1 MSITFPTT
9 AAEFIAAQET
19 GAGRLLTNS
28 ERSLLESSVDIINEC
43 FHSGK
48 AGEKMPWPESA
59 KKAVEGLREMGALE
73 KFKKNPFA
81 VRYLSFM
88 LAWTKDAYQQGQEA
102 AQHG

>member
-9 AAEFIAAQET
+9 AEAFIDEQEAR
-19 GAGRLLTNS
+19 AGRSLNEP
-28 ERSLLESSVDIINEC
+28 ERELMETSVDIMNEC

-48 AGEKMPWPESA
+48 TGGKMPWPESPEEA
-59 KKAVEGLREMGALE
+59 AEGLREMGSLE
-73 KFKKNPFA
+73 KFEKNPFA

>member
-9 AAEFIAAQET
+9 AEAFIAEQEA
-19 GAGRLLTNS
+19 GAGRPANEP
-28 ERSLLESSVDIINEC
+28 ERKILEMSVEILNEC
-43 FHSGK
+43 FDSGK
-48 AGEKMPWPESA
+48 AGEKMPWPESPEE
-59 KKAVEGLREMGALE
+59 AVEGLREMGALE
-73 KFKKNPFA
+73 KVEKNPFA

>member
-9 AAEFIAAQET
+9 AAAFIAAQET
-19 GAGRLLTNS
+19 GAGRPLTNP
-28 ERSLLESSVDIINEC
+28 ERSLMEHSIDIMNEC

-48 AGEKMPWPESA
+48 NGGKMPWPESPEE
-59 KKAVEGLREMGALE
+59 AVEGLREMGALE
-73 KFKKNPFA
+73 KVEKNPFA